1 MASKLTVCCQA
12 QPKLQ
17 PQILV
22 KLINKHFPP
31 GNSLHPIINRQT
43 VKIGYKCLPNMGAH
57 VSKHNNKILR
67 NSFGKKSAPPPPKCN
82 CIQSKVHECPLPGA
96 CKQEGVIYQ
105 ATVQNSKGNKETY
118 VGLASKFKSRFY
130 KHKASLETYS
140 SENST
145 TLSTHFWEEKNNV
158 SWKILERNIP
168 TYNPVVQKCNLC
180 LREKFNIIFNPQ
192 LCSLN
197 SRQEVFSHCRHIKT
211 KLLWKEPD

>member
-1 MASKLTVCCQA
+1 
-12 QPKLQ
+12 
-17 PQILV
+17 
-22 KLINKHFPP
+22 
-31 GNSLHPIINRQT
+31 
-43 VKIGYKCLPNMGAH
+43 MGAH
-57 VSKHNNKILR
+57 VSKHNNKIHR
-67 NSFGKKSAPPPPKCN
+67 NSFGQKCAPLPPKCN
-82 CIQSKVHECPLPGA
+82 CIQIKVHECPLPGA

-145 TLSTHFWEEKNNV
+145 TLSTHFWEEKNSGNNPVV

-180 LREKFNIIFNPQ
+180 LREKFNIIFNPK